1 MILYQVYRRES
12 VAVIGNA
19 RESRM
24 KKSLMS
30 ATAVAALLSYGFTAH
45 AEEGWYMR
53 ADAGYGLAG
62 KIDHDAPN
70 DLNYALNG
78 DSDTD
83 GVSNFGIGLGYKF
96 SSSVRLELSY
106 TDQKSDL
113 EVSELFVSANGNKP
127 PDTATTTY
135 HVAPE
140 GKLNGSHVMVN
151 LGFDFNAG
159 NEVQPYFGI
168 GVGYGTMEMQ
178 ASSLSTGPNPANRSS
193 SLKAYNG
200 FTASHQGFGW
210 QLAIGLAYRV
220 TDRVNFEFGFRHYA
234 LPELEYPARI
244 DPSKLYSVDFSE
256 DVATMGM
263 RWRFSPE
270 KGSISRPP
278 PRPTAPSLPPPPPP
292 PPPPPLPRR
301 PKKVEPPKKPVAP
314 EKPVKQ
320 PERRPEPRKLVEP
333 TVTPCYTLNQEFV
346 VYFGWNE
353 FGLSREAHNVID
365 MMVSNVMSRDDCS
378 AGSVTIVGHSD
389 TSGKESFNV
398 RLSALR
404 ADAVRTALLARGIPD
419 DIISVQ
425 SKGET
430 ALAKNTPDGVREPL
444 NRRSEVTILVR

>member
-1 MILYQVYRRES
+1 
-12 VAVIGNA
+12 
-19 RESRM
+19 M

-45 AEEGWYMR
+45 AKEGWYMR

-70 DLNYALNG
+70 DLVYALDG

-96 SSSVRLELSY
+96 GSSVRLELSY
-106 TDQKSDL
+106 TDLKSDL
-113 EVSELFVSANGNKP
+113 EVSDLFVTPNGNKP
-127 PDTATTTY
+127 PNTDSTTY
-135 HVAPE
+135 HEEAL
-140 GKLNGSHVMVN
+140 GKLNGSHVMIN
-151 LGFDFNAG
+151 LAYDFNVDG
-159 NEVQPYFGI
+159 EVQPFIGI
-168 GVGYGTMEMQ
+168 GAGYGSMEMQ
-178 ASSLSTGPNPANRSS
+178 ASSLSTGPNPFTRTSVKS
-193 SLKAYNG
+193 PYNG
-200 FTASHQGFGW
+200 FTDSHQGFGW
-210 QLAIGLAYRV
+210 QVALGLAYKIS
-220 TDRVNFEFGFRHYA
+220 DRVNFEFGFRHYA
-234 LPELEYPARI
+234 LPELEYESRI
-244 DPSKLYSVDFSE
+244 DASKFYSVDYSE
-256 DVATMGM
+256 DVATMGI

-270 KGSISRPP
+270 PGSISPP
-278 PRPTAPSLPPPPPP
+278 PPRRPTAPSRPPP
-292 PPPPPLPRR
+292 PPPPPLPRK
-301 PKKVEPPKKPVAP
+301 PQKVEPPKKPAKP
-314 EKPVKQ
+314 AKPAKPVEPTRQ
-320 PERRPEPRKLVEP
+320 PAKRPEPRKPVEP
-333 TVTPCYTLNQEFV
+333 TVSPCYTLNQEFV

-353 FGLSREAHNVID
+353 FGLTREAHNVID

-389 TSGKESFNV
+389 TSGKETFNV

-404 ADAVRTALLARGIPD
+404 ADAVRTALVARGIPD